1 LSHRSR
7 TTPRPFGPPAASAS
21 RPIAAAVAAL
31 LGLVTA
37 LVGIPLSATA
47 APVIVYTQTFASAPT
62 TGWTSGGQPWA
73 AAGGKYT
80 ADASGFTNLPALNYS
95 LASLALSTA
104 GYSDVEVRF
113 DYSATDLAGES
124 LLVNYANNSGGYST
138 VLSQSTDTA
147 ETSTGWVALTD

>member
-1 LSHRSR
+1 MSHRSR

-80 ADASGFTNLPALNYS
+80 ADASGFTNLVDTCDS
-95 LASLALSTA
+95 LERVTQRVNGVLALITDA
-104 GYSDVEVRF
+104 AYEHGGDVTSPSRF
-113 DYSATDLAGES
+113 RQCIS
-124 LLVNYANNSGGYST
+124 LLRYGLGAHTCG
-138 VLSQSTDTA
+138 VL
-147 ETSTGWVALTD
+147 